1 MALDRRVLCG
11 LMLAGTLLSAADD
24 PGTARAPSGLMIELL
39 RHPHETRI
47 DRAEPRFSWLVNGG
61 RPGTG
66 QSAWRV
72 LVHTAD
78 EERTVWDSG
87 RVADSRSVA
96 VQYGGSPLA
105 PQSAYRWQVM
115 TWDAAGRPSPWSQ
128 PQTFRTADRV
138 TASYELASDDGS
150 NVDFTNRPRVVRHL
164 QEPIEVIA
172 IGTNAWFFDFGR
184 AAFGNLVIDWPD
196 PPEGQMTVSLGEKL
210 AAPATLDPSPPGSVR
225 YQRHRVTLD
234 AQQRWHQPRLTWT
247 PPGWMKDGYFRPPPE
262 MGQVV
267 PFRYA
272 VIEDPVAGFQPDM
285 VRRSWFAV
293 PFDEQAAGFRS
304 SRPGLD
310 QIWELCRYTI
320 QATSFL
326 GVYVDGERER
336 KPYEGDAYINQLAHY
351 NVDRSYAVAR
361 HTHEYLLQ
369 RPTWPLEWQ
378 MHSVM
383 IAWEDY
389 LHTGDR
395 RSLLAC
401 YDRLA
406 VKTLVDL
413 AREDGLIDA
422 SRETAELLS
431 ALNLTES
438 LRIVIDWPPGER
450 DGHRITA
457 VDAVAN
463 AFHYRALV
471 LMREI
476 ALALDR
482 PADARRWHLQ
492 AQRVWER
499 YQQVFFDSESGRYR
513 DGEGVQHSSL
523 HANLFPLAFDLVPEA
538 EQARILDWVQS
549 RGMAGSVYA
558 AHHLLEVL
566 FRYGRP
572 QAAIELIDS
581 REPRSW
587 HNMIQQGATMT
598 MEAWDQRYKPNQD
611 WNHAW
616 ATGPA
621 AAVGRWLVGVRPLE
635 PGYQRM
641 VIAPQ
646 PGDLDFF
653 DARVP
658 TIRGPVEMRWQ
669 RSNGS
674 AELQLT
680 LPANTT
686 AELLLPIGSL
696 DQVSLGGQPWSESP
710 DARRLERLGQPD
722 VLELEGGTYS
732 FRFPVEPTR

>member
-1 MALDRRVLCG
+1 MTLDRLGLCG
-11 LMLAGTLLSAADD
+11 LMLLGNLLGAAED
-24 PGTARAPSGLMIELL
+24 PGAPQPPSGLMIELL
-39 RHPHETRI
+39 RHPQQTQI
-47 DRAEPRFSWLVNGG
+47 DRAEPRFGWLVNGG
-61 RPGTG
+61 RPGTR

-72 LVHTAD
+72 VVHSSD
-78 EERTVWDSG
+78 KERTVWDSG
-87 RVADSRSVA
+87 KVEDSRSVA
-96 VQYGGSPLA
+96 VPYGGSPLA
-105 PQSAYRWQVM
+105 PQSSYRWQVM
-115 TWDAAGRPSPWSQ
+115 TWDAAGRPSSWSE
-128 PQTFRTADRV
+128 PQTFHTADRV
-138 TASYELASDDGS
+138 AANYELASDDWS
-150 NVDFTNRPRVVRHL
+150 NVDFTNRPTLVQHL
-164 QEPIEVIA
+164 QEPVEVIA

-184 AAFGNLVIDWPD
+184 AAFGNLIIDWPQ
-196 PPEGQMTVSLGEKL
+196 PPEGQMIVSLGEKL

-225 YQRHRVTLD
+225 YQRHPVKLE
-234 AQQRWHQPRLTWT
+234 AEQRWHQPGLTWT
-247 PPGWMKDGYFRPPPE
+247 PPGWMKDGFFSPPSE
-262 MGQVV
+262 VGQVI

-272 VIEDPVAGFQPDM
+272 VVEDAVAGFRPDM
-285 VRRSWFAV
+285 VRRRWWAV
-293 PFDEQAAGFRS
+293 PFDEQAARFQS

-310 QIWELCRYTI
+310 QIWELCRYTL

-351 NVDRSYAVAR
+351 NVDRSYALAR

-389 LHTGDR
+389 LHTGDA
-395 RSLLAC
+395 RSLQAC
-401 YDRLA
+401 YDRLV
-406 VKTLVDL
+406 VKTLIDL

-422 SRETAELLS
+422 SRETPELLA
-431 ALNLTES
+431 ALNLTQS
-438 LRIVIDWPPGER
+438 LRTVIDWPPGER
-450 DGHRITA
+450 DGHQITA

-471 LMREI
+471 LMHKI

-482 PADARRWHLQ
+482 PDDARRWQ
-492 AQRVWER
+492 QRAQRVSDR
-499 YQQVFFDSESGRYR
+499 YQQVFFDAESGRYR
-513 DGEGVQHSSL
+513 DGEAVDHSSL
-523 HANLFPLAFDLVPEA
+523 HANLFPLAFGLVPEA
-538 EQARILDWVQS
+538 NQGPILDWVQS

-566 FRYGRP
+566 FKYGRP

-581 REPRSW
+581 RGTRSW

-621 AAVGRWLVGVRPLE
+621 AAVGRRLVGVRPLE
-635 PGYQRM
+635 PGYRRM

-646 PGDLDFF
+646 PADLDFF

-658 TIRGPVEMRWQ
+658 TIRGPVQMRWQ
-669 RSNGS
+669 RSEDS

-686 AELLLPIGSL
+686 AELLLPVRSL

-710 DARRLERLGQPD
+710 DLHRLERTGQPD
-722 VLELEGGTYS
+722 ALELEGGVYR
-732 FRFPVEPTR
+732 FQFPVDPKP